1 MYSVD
6 LFQYVYF
13 NVLGSFRYR
22 ICLVPVV
29 VSGVAI
35 TLINRN
41 RVHVVIPEL
50 WFFLT
55 IGNEPRVCGGS
66 LEL

>member
-13 NVLGSFRYR
+13 NVQGSFRYR
-22 ICLVPVV
+22 ACLIQVV
-29 VSGVAI
+29 VSRIAI

-41 RVHVVIPEL
+41 RATVAITEL

-55 IGNEPRVCGGS
+55 IGNELRVCGGS